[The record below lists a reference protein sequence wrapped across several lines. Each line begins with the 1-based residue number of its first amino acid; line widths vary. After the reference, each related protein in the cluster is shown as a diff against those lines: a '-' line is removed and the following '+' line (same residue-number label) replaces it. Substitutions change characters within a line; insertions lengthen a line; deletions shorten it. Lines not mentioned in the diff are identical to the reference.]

1 MKNKFIRL
9 ISSILVLAF
18 LLSCFAVLSFADDSA
33 APEDGAEDTNE
44 DVTLLINRTFDEGWN
59 ALNGFTSG
67 IKTQSFN
74 IEYEETKEFLYN
86 YYCRVLANT
95 TVDGYLEL
103 RYGTNAADYG
113 PTILELD
120 LKTDDYNNLGNILYG
135 RAPGG
140 NNGQIINLASIVNN
154 KLQLVDPGVLTLSSK
169 QAESNT
175 SNYVVGSLADGWVHV
190 AFVYT
195 VNQRRCPSCG
205 TIHDLNPDIVDSMI
219 ICCKDGSEEGD
230 GLGSGVTVAKMDKV
244 VSLRTYFGYTETFDM
259 TNAIEAGS
267 KSKEDKDLNATYY
280 YDSVLDSIANIDIHR
295 LGMPSASGIVGQS
308 YCVDN
313 VKLYNGSATSVKF
326 GAEEY
331 GKNVSTAVAKTV
343 EILSAGAS
351 KTTMQYINDGLIMK
365 VGSTW
370 ALSKG
375 ERISIMD
382 KDGVAYGAPV
392 KVDGQV
398 FVPLQAVLDWV
409 GYPMFKHDD
418 NLSFDIST
426 ESGSTFVTIGRPTAT
441 AGGQVI
447 ELSAAPGMAT
457 DDVTG
462 EQYIVVALADVEKLF
477 NGYQVTYDDMGLIV
491 VTEDTGIEGNIIN
504 RSSDLD
510 IMLDL
515 MKTFLFDVA
524 TGDEIYDTIKTNTND
539 FQHPYILA
547 NAEKFAALKAAYA
560 AVEGDE
566 NYDATLKAYLTAIMI
581 EADTIYGRYSNADP
595 AASEGKYLAADIVN
609 PEIEDENGGY
619 DKYNGRLDAIVTYAT
634 ELRLLALASQITGD
648 AKYACLG
655 YEFALSLAKW
665 EHWGPAY
672 ITNTADAVSAYAMAY
687 DWFYNAWVDL
697 GYDVSLI
704 EQAIYTNG
712 IYEGY
717 RSSTGLDC
725 DHPSNQSEK
734 DNSTTKYNT
743 DSSSRNAGVTSGMVV
758 ASLAIIGSEWLTE
771 TENIVNVKWL
781 IENNIKTLISVGLD
795 AYAPD
800 GSFAESP
807 SYWSYSTNGLYTM
820 IWALNGSFG
829 GDMGLSTT
837 WGLDKTFYYA
847 IQTEFKVFGDAGY
860 KYWSYHEAPEGY
872 QNTEMFFYAAVVVG
886 DNGIA
891 AIRAEQLTKKPVS
904 VFDLLAYDAAFIAA
918 ELPALD
924 LDYRLESVE
933 GFVTRSDW
941 ADGSIVLGVMGG
953 DNDNVNGQIDS
964 GNFVYTSQGYNWFVD
979 LGGENPGVANLH
991 NADYRYGYYRNNA
1004 EGNNVFYV
1012 TSENSLAYGQA
1023 TTGGG
1028 VITDYVTNEY
1038 GMYAIIDNNESYG
1051 SIVNSAHRAIL
1062 FTNNRN
1068 TVVIQDEV
1076 NFKLVYSSVW
1086 VAHTT
1091 AEYIQISEDG
1101 RTAFLRQPTGNE
1113 GEYVWL
1119 RVSLVSENKSM
1130 KFELMDA
1137 YSFMLSKTYATNFST
1152 TLGGEAEYDRS
1163 MKDTGL
1169 QKLVI
1174 NHKNALSFHAAIVIE
1189 VVENDFTEL
1198 PVQYNW
1204 TSIVD
1209 WNKETPI
1216 IQESFTAIEE
1226 DTTIPPTPN
1235 ITDIKT
1241 YTEMAGKYIDN
1252 GYAFSTRIADFYYA
1266 MRIVAHNVKTYEPSG
1281 MIQEIKEVYS
1291 AYLDYQNYLAQFN
1304 LFRDYINGHLAETD
1318 PIARYLCGYN

>member
-18 LLSCFAVLSFADDSA
+18 LLSCFAVLSFADDSAA

-67 IKTQSFN
+67 IKTQSFD

-86 YYCRVLANT
+86 YYCRVLANN

-120 LKTDDYNNLGNILYG
+120 LRTDDYNNLGKILYG

-140 NNGQIINLASIVNN
+140 NNGQIINLASIENN
-154 KLQLVDPGVLTLSSK
+154 ELKLISPGTATVSAK
-169 QAESNT
+169 ADDSNSIT
-175 SNYVVGSLADGWVHV
+175 YNVGSLAGDWVHV

-205 TIHDLNPDIVDSMI
+205 TIHDLNADIVDSQV
-219 ICCKDGSEEGD
+219 ICCGTEEEDGTV
-230 GLGSGVTVAKMDKV
+230 SGTTVAKMDKV
-244 VSLRTYFGYTETFDM
+244 VSLRVYFGYSASFDM
-259 TNAIEAGS
+259 TGAIEASS
-267 KSKEDKDLNATYY
+267 KSKENKDLTATYY
-280 YDSVLDSIANIDIHR
+280 YDVVLDSIANIDIHR
-295 LGMPSASGIVGQS
+295 LGIPSASGIVGQS
-308 YCVDN
+308 YCLDN

-351 KTTMQYINDGLIMK
+351 KTTMQYVNSGLIMK
-365 VGSTW
+365 VGSDW
-370 ALSKG
+370 ALSAGKK
-375 ERISIMD
+375 ISIME

-392 KVDGQV
+392 KVDGEV
-398 FVPLQAVLDWV
+398 FVSLQAVLDWV

-441 AGGQVI
+441 AGGEVI

-457 DDVTG
+457 DPTTG

-477 NGYQVTYDDMGLIV
+477 NGYQVTYDDMGLIII
-491 VTEDTGIEGNIIN
+491 TEQTGVEGNILN
-504 RSSDLD
+504 RGSDLD

-515 MKTFLFDVA
+515 MKSFIFDVA
-524 TGDEIYDTIKTNTND
+524 TGDEIYDTVKANTNN

-566 NYDATLKAYLTAIMI
+566 NYDAALKAYLTVIMI

-609 PEIEDENGGY
+609 PEVEEDENGGY
-619 DKYNGRLDAIVTYAT
+619 DRYNGRLDAIVTYAT

-687 DWFYNAWVDL
+687 DWFYNAWVEL
-697 GYDVSLI
+697 GFDVSLI

-743 DSSSRNAGVTSGMVV
+743 DASSRNAGVTSGMVV

-781 IENNIKTLISVGLD
+781 IENNIKTLIANGLD

-807 SYWSYSTNGLYTM
+807 SYWNYSTNGLYTM
-820 IWALNGSFG
+820 IWALNTSYGS
-829 GDMGLSTT
+829 DMGLSTT

-847 IQTEFKVFGDAGY
+847 IQTEFKVFGEEGY
-860 KYWSYHEAPEGY
+860 KYWGYHEAAAGY
-872 QNTEMFFYAAVVVG
+872 QNTDMFFYAATLLG
-886 DNGIA
+886 DNGVA
-891 AIRAEQLTKKPVS
+891 AVRVEQLNKKPVS

-918 ELPALD
+918 ELPTLE

-941 ADGSIVLGVMGG
+941 ADGSIILGVMGG
-953 DNDNVNGQIDS
+953 SNDSLNGQIDS
-964 GNFVYTSQGYNWFVD
+964 GNFIYTSQGYNWFVD
-979 LGGENPGVANLH
+979 LGGENLGVANLH
-991 NADYRYGYYRNNA
+991 NADYRYGYYKNNA

-1012 TSENSLAYGQA
+1012 TSENSLAYGQSL
-1023 TTGGG
+1023 TGTG

-1038 GMYAIIDNNESYG
+1038 GMYAIIDNNEAYG

-1062 FTNNRN
+1062 FTNDRN

-1091 AEYIQISEDG
+1091 AEYMQVSEDG
-1101 RTAFLRQPTGNE
+1101 RTAYLRQPVGDGTH
-1113 GEYVWL
+1113 VWI
-1119 RVSLVSENKSM
+1119 RVSLVSENKTM
-1130 KFELMDA
+1130 KFETMKA
-1137 YSFMLSKTYATNFST
+1137 YDFMLSKTYAQTFST
-1152 TLGGEAEYDRS
+1152 TLGGEAEDDRGF
-1163 MKDTGL
+1163 DNTGL

-1174 NHKNALSFHAAIVIE
+1174 NHKNSLSFQAAIVIE
-1189 VVENDFTEL
+1189 VIEDDFSEL

-1204 TSIVD
+1204 TAISD
-1209 WNKETPI
+1209 WNKDAPI
-1216 IQESFTAIEE
+1216 IQESYNAVVEDKGTLPTA
-1226 DTTIPPTPN
+1226 N
-1235 ITDIKT
+1235 IVDIKT
-1241 YTEMAGKYIDN
+1241 FTEMAGKYIDN
-1252 GYAFSTRIADFYYA
+1252 GYAFSTRLSDFFYA

-1291 AYLDYQNYLAQFN
+1291 AYLDYQNYLAQFE
-1304 LFRDYINGHLAETD
+1304 LFYDYLTERLDETY